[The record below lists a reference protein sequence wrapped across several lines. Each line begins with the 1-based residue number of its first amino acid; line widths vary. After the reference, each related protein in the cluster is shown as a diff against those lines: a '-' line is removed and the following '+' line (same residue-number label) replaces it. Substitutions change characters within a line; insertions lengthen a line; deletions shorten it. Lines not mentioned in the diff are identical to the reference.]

1 MQKDHFPHTE
11 PEPWLLDLYFTLKK
25 KGRKVEI
32 TRIGEKS
39 VIVQFD
45 TPRLNPPRPQTENPI
60 HDRT

>member
-11 PEPWLLDLYFTLKK
+11 PETWLLDLYFTLKK

-45 TPRLNPPRPQTENPI
+45 TPCVNPPRPQTEHPI

>member
-1 MQKDHFPHTE
+1 MAENRFPLVP
-11 PEPWLLDLYFTLKK
+11 PEPWLMDLYFTLKK

-45 TPRLNPPRPQTENPI
+45 TPRLNSRSETDIPI
-60 HDRT
+60 HDRP